1 MKSHQRVTMTHWW
14 LAAGVERQGGE
25 ENPPTSHKD
34 LLVVGGYDTG
44 ENPPMSHKDLLVV
57 DVAARRVLVVA
68 GRWLQ

>member
-1 MKSHQRVTMTHWW
+1 M
-14 LAAGVERQGGE
+14 LLGGC
-25 ENPPTSHKD
+25 
-34 LLVVGGYDTG
+34 LLLLVGGYDTG